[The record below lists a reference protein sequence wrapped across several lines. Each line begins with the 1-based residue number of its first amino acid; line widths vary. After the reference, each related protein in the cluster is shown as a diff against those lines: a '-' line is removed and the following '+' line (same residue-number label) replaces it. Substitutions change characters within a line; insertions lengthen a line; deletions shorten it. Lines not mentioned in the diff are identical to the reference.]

1 MSRWRRSFLKYFPFQ
16 VRQKHLQ
23 FICLPFGLT
32 TSPRVFFKVLL
43 AIATLIRLKGVR
55 LYHYLDDL
63 LVLSQDK
70 YQLLVYREQGI
81 STLFNF
87 GWLLNIERATYI
99 QANTGYTWGGAQFDT
114 AENTISLPFKKKKKK
129 NISVIRETISQAFY
143 SLTTSESITMPKNYW
158 RNGLCNPHGQMGL
171 VAVTPFSIGFL
182 QQWKSGTGV
191 NLSTYWQR

>member
-1 MSRWRRSFLKYFPFQ
+1 MSRWRRSFLKYFRFQ
-16 VRQKHLQ
+16 VRQEHLQ

-87 GWLLNIERATYI
+87 GWLLNIGRATYI
-99 QANTGYTWGGAQFDT
+99 QANTGYTWGG
-114 AENTISLPFKKKKKK
+114 
-129 NISVIRETISQAFY
+129 SVRY
-143 SLTTSESITMPKNYW
+143 SGE
-158 RNGLCNPHGQMGL
+158 HH
-171 VAVTPFSIGFL
+171 
-182 QQWKSGTGV
+182 
-191 NLSTYWQR
+191 LSPV